1 MRLPLSAIIAAGSLV
16 FAAAAFAQSTTPAA
30 TPTPATTSTPAV
42 PVNPAAAVPVPT
54 GKRFACQAASQA
66 FNGQERQDQMQLCM
80 AQARLDC
87 LKQAIDQKIVG
98 PQRKDFV
105 KSCVQDVPE

>member
-1 MRLPLSAIIAAGSLV
+1 
-16 FAAAAFAQSTTPAA
+16 
-30 TPTPATTSTPAV
+30 
-42 PVNPAAAVPVPT
+42 
-54 GKRFACQAASQA
+54 
-66 FNGQERQDQMQLCM
+66 MQLCM